1 MMQGVLNALN
11 QIEGTRFLG
20 DPTSDARLASFVIEG
35 VHSAD
40 LGAYLNEK
48 NVAVRVGKMC
58 AHPLLEQCGIDSA
71 VRASIGLC
79 TDQTDIDKF
88 ADALTKAVKRLR

>member
-1 MMQGVLNALN
+1 
-11 QIEGTRFLG
+11 
-20 DPTSDARLASFVIEG
+20 
-35 VHSAD
+35 
-40 LGAYLNEK
+40 
-48 NVAVRVGKMC
+48 MC

-79 TDQTDIDKF
+79 TDQNDIDKF